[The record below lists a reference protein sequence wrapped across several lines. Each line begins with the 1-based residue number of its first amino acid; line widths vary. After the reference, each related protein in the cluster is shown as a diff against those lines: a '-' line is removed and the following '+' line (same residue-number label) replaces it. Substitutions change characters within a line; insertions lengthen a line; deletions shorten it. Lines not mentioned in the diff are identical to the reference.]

1 MGKCDQLD
9 APSATTNE
17 ALHME
22 AALEDQPE
30 KNSAYPPAELTPADS
45 GYAWVI
51 VICAALNLMC
61 TLGVVNSFGVFS
73 TYYIN
78 YIYPSVSAASIAWVG
93 TTMSLFMLG
102 GAITTG
108 PLTDRFGFRL
118 VSLAGTVICCV
129 ALLLASFTSALWQL
143 VLTQGIMFGIGAAC
157 IFSPSVSLPAQ
168 WHEKRRPLA
177 TGIAVAGSGAGGMI
191 FTVATQKMMDT
202 IGHKWTLRTLALILL
217 CVSGTAGMFYKR
229 RVSVPRGGINLGAIA
244 RDPRLIAIG
253 LAGFMV
259 NVSYFVPWFY
269 LPTAALKIGQTKQA
283 ANNLILYMNAGSTVG
298 RILAAYAAMLLGPI
312 NSIAIAYVICSVLVL
327 VVMLAVKSMTGYI
340 ILAVIYG
347 GLSASFISITPLVLT
362 NIFGTQA
369 VTTAMGIMNMWCAIG
384 KMGVIEEPSV
394 AKALAIV
401 PDDQMQATQSEMVR
415 PGALAA
421 LGSLHTDSESNK
433 DPLCGMCGRAAPT
446 GDVQHRQLRDSRVMP
461 SDPSSRLR
469 IAAPNDPKA
478 LPEPS
483 FDPLYFYHYGSRQ
496 EILREITGFF
506 PRLRARLRRAL
517 KGSYQ
522 KRPWTI
528 DDVFALATWVIMSQ
542 AMLLLIGTTTTVS
555 VILWTLNRLQYQDW
569 IARKLSDWVSSALGV
584 AVSFESA
591 IVPAWRR
598 GAIRLKNVKIYCG
611 PEHGSLLDGRDRDTN
626 FTNYKLQI
634 DQIDVTLSLWRW
646 MDDRGLIRECA
657 MRGVRGVV
665 DRRPV
670 WWDPEITYSPSESRR
685 ARLPGVFDL
694 DSLDIEDM
702 LLTVHPWQN
711 FRPITVSIYSA
722 SLPRFRDRWM
732 LYDALNANSIVGMYD
747 GSLFTIHQ
755 AHQHLHPHSLAMHTA
770 GLYGYDGQPKGD
782 QRAEGAESEAEAR
795 TTHVQVE
802 GLNIDHINS
811 GVDGPVGW
819 ITSGRLNVSALV
831 NFPTQPS
838 ATDPA
843 MAIRKIVDNINDS
856 IDVVIL
862 PSMPDWSNPEKS
874 PNSLVR
880 ALYHLDMVDSSLAQE
895 MHDRLKR
902 RAERESQRRLEKQ
915 RQRTASWSQP
925 LAPIP
930 SHLIGGVLQHTVKP
944 TAHADAHSIE
954 TLPRALEDPTA
965 VHVDLQVEFN
975 DIRASVPLSMP
986 ALGYPLL
993 SAVLVRPIVAYMN
1006 AHRTS
1011 LPMRCQLRL
1020 RLDDFDGAWSFW
1032 DSGADSLI
1040 TQGIGAAF
1048 AQLVQNER
1056 ERNRRLK
1063 LVGWW
1068 SVTAIARQCARL
1080 ADFVYSQRSF
1090 FSYLGVA
1097 PETDR
1102 I

>member
-1 MGKCDQLD
+1 MG
-9 APSATTNE
+9 
-17 ALHME
+17 
-22 AALEDQPE
+22 
-30 KNSAYPPAELTPADS
+30 
-45 GYAWVI
+45 
-51 VICAALNLMC
+51 
-61 TLGVVNSFGVFS
+61 
-73 TYYIN
+73 
-78 YIYPSVSAASIAWVG
+78 
-93 TTMSLFMLG
+93 
-102 GAITTG
+102 
-108 PLTDRFGFRL
+108 DR
-118 VSLAGTVICCV
+118 
-129 ALLLASFTSALWQL
+129 
-143 VLTQGIMFGIGAAC
+143 
-157 IFSPSVSLPAQ
+157 
-168 WHEKRRPLA
+168 
-177 TGIAVAGSGAGGMI
+177 
-191 FTVATQKMMDT
+191 
-202 IGHKWTLRTLALILL
+202 
-217 CVSGTAGMFYKR
+217 
-229 RVSVPRGGINLGAIA
+229 
-244 RDPRLIAIG
+244 
-253 LAGFMV
+253 
-259 NVSYFVPWFY
+259 
-269 LPTAALKIGQTKQA
+269 
-283 ANNLILYMNAGSTVG
+283 
-298 RILAAYAAMLLGPI
+298 
-312 NSIAIAYVICSVLVL
+312 
-327 VVMLAVKSMTGYI
+327 
-340 ILAVIYG
+340 
-347 GLSASFISITPLVLT
+347 
-362 NIFGTQA
+362 
-369 VTTAMGIMNMWCAIG
+369 
-384 KMGVIEEPSV
+384 
-394 AKALAIV
+394 
-401 PDDQMQATQSEMVR
+401 
-415 PGALAA
+415 
-421 LGSLHTDSESNK
+421 
-433 DPLCGMCGRAAPT
+433 
-446 GDVQHRQLRDSRVMP
+446 QHRQTSDSRALP
-461 SDPSSRLR
+461 LDPSSRLT
-469 IAAPNDPKA
+469 IAAPKSPKA
-478 LPEPS
+478 LLEPPS
-483 FDPLYFYHYGSRQ
+483 DPLHFYQYGSRQ

-555 VILWTLNRLQYQDW
+555 VFLWTLNRLQYQDW

-598 GAIRLKNVKIYCG
+598 GAIRLKNVRIYCG
-611 PEHGSLLDGRDRDTN
+611 PEHGLLLDGGDRDTN
-626 FTNYKLQI
+626 FTHYKLQI

-665 DRRPV
+665 DRRQV
-670 WWDPEITYSPSESRR
+670 WWDPKVTYNPSESRR

-694 DSLDIEDM
+694 DSLDVEDM

-722 SLPRFRDRWM
+722 SLPRFRDRWL

-755 AHQHLHPHSLAMHTA
+755 AHQHLHPHSLVKHTA
-770 GLYGYDGQPKGD
+770 GLYGYDGQPKSD
-782 QRAEGAESEAEAR
+782 RLVEGVRPASEAEAKAR

-819 ITSGRLNVSALV
+819 ISSGRLNVSALI

-838 ATDPA
+838 ASNPA

-880 ALYHLDMVDSSLAQE
+880 ALYHLDMVDSPLAQE

-925 LAPIP
+925 LAPT
-930 SHLIGGVLQHTVKP
+930 SGHLIGNILQHATHP

-954 TLPRALEDPTA
+954 TLPRVFEDPTA

-986 ALGYPLL
+986 VLGYPLL

-1011 LPMRCQLRL
+1011 LPMRCRLRL

-1068 SVTAIARQCARL
+1068 SITAIARQCARL
-1080 ADFVYSQRSF
+1080 ADFVYSRRSF

>member
-1 MGKCDQLD
+1 M
-9 APSATTNE
+9 
-17 ALHME
+17 
-22 AALEDQPE
+22 
-30 KNSAYPPAELTPADS
+30 
-45 GYAWVI
+45 
-51 VICAALNLMC
+51 
-61 TLGVVNSFGVFS
+61 
-73 TYYIN
+73 
-78 YIYPSVSAASIAWVG
+78 
-93 TTMSLFMLG
+93 
-102 GAITTG
+102 
-108 PLTDRFGFRL
+108 
-118 VSLAGTVICCV
+118 
-129 ALLLASFTSALWQL
+129 
-143 VLTQGIMFGIGAAC
+143 
-157 IFSPSVSLPAQ
+157 
-168 WHEKRRPLA
+168 
-177 TGIAVAGSGAGGMI
+177 
-191 FTVATQKMMDT
+191 
-202 IGHKWTLRTLALILL
+202 
-217 CVSGTAGMFYKR
+217 
-229 RVSVPRGGINLGAIA
+229 
-244 RDPRLIAIG
+244 
-253 LAGFMV
+253 
-259 NVSYFVPWFY
+259 
-269 LPTAALKIGQTKQA
+269 
-283 ANNLILYMNAGSTVG
+283 
-298 RILAAYAAMLLGPI
+298 
-312 NSIAIAYVICSVLVL
+312 
-327 VVMLAVKSMTGYI
+327 
-340 ILAVIYG
+340 
-347 GLSASFISITPLVLT
+347 
-362 NIFGTQA
+362 
-369 VTTAMGIMNMWCAIG
+369 
-384 KMGVIEEPSV
+384 
-394 AKALAIV
+394 
-401 PDDQMQATQSEMVR
+401 
-415 PGALAA
+415 
-421 LGSLHTDSESNK
+421 
-433 DPLCGMCGRAAPT
+433 
-446 GDVQHRQLRDSRVMP
+446 
-461 SDPSSRLR
+461 
-469 IAAPNDPKA
+469 
-478 LPEPS
+478 
-483 FDPLYFYHYGSRQ
+483 
-496 EILREITGFF
+496 REITGFF

-569 IARKLSDWVSSALGV
+569 IAHKLSDWVSSALGV

-611 PEHGSLLDGRDRDTN
+611 PEHGALLDGGDRDTN

-782 QRAEGAESEAEAR
+782 RRAEGAEAEAEAR

-880 ALYHLDMVDSSLAQE
+880 ALYHLDMVDSPLAQE

-930 SHLIGGVLQHTVKP
+930 GHLIGGVLQHTVHP

-965 VHVDLQVEFN
+965 VHVDLQ
-975 DIRASVPLSMP
+975 
-986 ALGYPLL
+986 
-993 SAVLVRPIVAYMN
+993 
-1006 AHRTS
+1006 
-1011 LPMRCQLRL
+1011 
-1020 RLDDFDGAWSFW
+1020 
-1032 DSGADSLI
+1032 
-1040 TQGIGAAF
+1040 
-1048 AQLVQNER
+1048 
-1056 ERNRRLK
+1056 
-1063 LVGWW
+1063 
-1068 SVTAIARQCARL
+1068 
-1080 ADFVYSQRSF
+1080 
-1090 FSYLGVA
+1090 
-1097 PETDR
+1097 
-1102 I
+1102 

>member
-1 MGKCDQLD
+1 MCETCGR
-9 APSATTNE
+9 T
-17 ALHME
+17 ALANDKPHR
-22 AALEDQPE
+22 QPQ
-30 KNSAYPPAELTPADS
+30 DS
-45 GYAWVI
+45 G
-51 VICAALNLMC
+51 
-61 TLGVVNSFGVFS
+61 
-73 TYYIN
+73 
-78 YIYPSVSAASIAWVG
+78 SAPPKS
-93 TTMSLFMLG
+93 SN
-102 GAITTG
+102 
-108 PLTDRFGFRL
+108 PLL
-118 VSLAGTVICCV
+118 
-129 ALLLASFTSALWQL
+129 
-143 VLTQGIMFGIGAAC
+143 
-157 IFSPSVSLPAQ
+157 
-168 WHEKRRPLA
+168 
-177 TGIAVAGSGAGGMI
+177 
-191 FTVATQKMMDT
+191 
-202 IGHKWTLRTLALILL
+202 
-217 CVSGTAGMFYKR
+217 
-229 RVSVPRGGINLGAIA
+229 
-244 RDPRLIAIG
+244 
-253 LAGFMV
+253 
-259 NVSYFVPWFY
+259 
-269 LPTAALKIGQTKQA
+269 
-283 ANNLILYMNAGSTVG
+283 
-298 RILAAYAAMLLGPI
+298 
-312 NSIAIAYVICSVLVL
+312 
-327 VVMLAVKSMTGYI
+327 
-340 ILAVIYG
+340 
-347 GLSASFISITPLVLT
+347 
-362 NIFGTQA
+362 
-369 VTTAMGIMNMWCAIG
+369 
-384 KMGVIEEPSV
+384 
-394 AKALAIV
+394 
-401 PDDQMQATQSEMVR
+401 
-415 PGALAA
+415 
-421 LGSLHTDSESNK
+421 
-433 DPLCGMCGRAAPT
+433 
-446 GDVQHRQLRDSRVMP
+446 
-461 SDPSSRLR
+461 
-469 IAAPNDPKA
+469 IAAPNPPKA
-478 LPEPS
+478 PQEPPL
-483 FDPLYFYHYGSRQ
+483 DPLYFYHHGSRQ
-496 EILREITGFF
+496 EILREISGFF

-555 VILWTLNRLQYQDW
+555 VFLWTLNRLQYQDW
-569 IARKLSDWVSSALGV
+569 IAHKLSDWVSSALGV
-584 AVSFESA
+584 TVSFESA

-598 GAIRLKNVKIYCG
+598 GAIRLKNVKIHCG
-611 PEHGSLLDGRDRDTN
+611 PEHGALLASGDRDTN
-626 FTNYKLQI
+626 FTSYRLQI

-657 MRGVRGVV
+657 MRGIRGVV
-665 DRRPV
+665 DRRQV
-670 WWDPEITYSPSESRR
+670 WWDPEVAYSPSEFKR
-685 ARLPGVFDL
+685 ARLPGIFDL
-694 DSLDIEDM
+694 DSLDVEDM

-722 SLPRFRDRWM
+722 SLPRFRDRWL

-755 AHQHLHPHSLAMHTA
+755 AHQYLHPHSLAMHTA
-770 GLYGYDGQPKGD
+770 GLYGFEAQPKGG
-782 QRAEGAESEAEAR
+782 QMTESAHSVSASAPAPTAAVAKTR

-811 GVDGPVGW
+811 GVAGPVGW
-819 ITSGRLNVSALV
+819 IKSGRLNVSALI

-838 ATDPA
+838 ASDPA

-880 ALYHLDMVDSSLAQE
+880 ALYHLDMVDSPLAQE

-902 RAERESQRRLEKQ
+902 RAERESQRRLAKQ

-930 SHLIGGVLQHTVKP
+930 SHLVGSIPQHEVQP
-944 TAHADAHSIE
+944 VAHASVHSAE
-954 TLPRALEDPTA
+954 ALPRALEDPTA

-975 DIRASVPLSMP
+975 DIRATVPLSMP

>member
-1 MGKCDQLD
+1 MPPRMIPLANGLLMPSVGLGTWQHRDAVVLKQVVLRALD
-9 APSATTNE
+9 AGYRLIDTASAYRNE
-17 ALHME
+17 AIIGETLAMAFNDKTRTLRREDVWITSKLAPKQQGYDGATAAVLESLKCLQVEYIDLYLIHWPGASGKTPGSHE
-22 AALEDQPE
+22 HRALREGSWKALEDLYRQKKVRAIGVSNYTKRHLEEMRQYAEIKPMVNQCEFHPLAQQAELLQYCRENDIVFMAYASLGESALLADDSGIEQLNAICSRRPDLTRAQILLLWGLQHGAVVIPKATSAKHLQENIAAASSTLSADEMTVLDDIGKQPE
-30 KNSAYPPAELTPADS
+30 R
-45 GYAWVI
+45 
-51 VICAALNLMC
+51 
-61 TLGVVNSFGVFS
+61 
-73 TYYIN
+73 
-78 YIYPSVSAASIAWVG
+78 
-93 TTMSLFMLG
+93 
-102 GAITTG
+102 
-108 PLTDRFGFRL
+108 RF
-118 VSLAGTVICCV
+118 C
-129 ALLLASFTSALWQL
+129 W
-143 VLTQGIMFGIGAAC
+143 
-157 IFSPSVSLPAQ
+157 
-168 WHEKRRPLA
+168 
-177 TGIAVAGSGAGGMI
+177 
-191 FTVATQKMMDT
+191 
-202 IGHKWTLRTLALILL
+202 
-217 CVSGTAGMFYKR
+217 
-229 RVSVPRGGINLGAIA
+229 N
-244 RDPRLIAIG
+244 
-253 LAGFMV
+253 
-259 NVSYFVPWFY
+259 
-269 LPTAALKIGQTKQA
+269 A
-283 ANNLILYMNAGSTVG
+283 AN
-298 RILAAYAAMLLGPI
+298 P
-312 NSIAIAYVICSVLVL
+312 
-327 VVMLAVKSMTGYI
+327 
-340 ILAVIYG
+340 
-347 GLSASFISITPLVLT
+347 P
-362 NIFGTQA
+362 Q
-369 VTTAMGIMNMWCAIG
+369 
-384 KMGVIEEPSV
+384 EP
-394 AKALAIV
+394 
-401 PDDQMQATQSEMVR
+401 P
-415 PGALAA
+415 
-421 LGSLHTDSESNK
+421 
-433 DPLCGMCGRAAPT
+433 
-446 GDVQHRQLRDSRVMP
+446 
-461 SDPSSRLR
+461 
-469 IAAPNDPKA
+469 
-478 LPEPS
+478 

-496 EILREITGFF
+496 EFLREITGFF
-506 PRLRARLRRAL
+506 PRVRARLRRAL

-522 KRPWTI
+522 KRPWTV

-542 AMLLLIGTTTTVS
+542 AMMLLIGTTTTVS

-569 IARKLSDWVSSALGV
+569 IAHKLSDWVSSALGV
-584 AVSFESA
+584 TVSFESA

-611 PEHGSLLDGRDRDTN
+611 PEHGALLDNGDQDTN
-626 FTNYKLQI
+626 FTSYMLQI

-646 MDDRGLIRECA
+646 MDDRGLIRECS

-665 DRRPV
+665 DRRQV
-670 WWDPEITYSPSESRR
+670 WWDPKVLYSPSEFRR
-685 ARLPGVFDL
+685 ARLPGIFDL

-722 SLPRFRDRWM
+722 SLPRFRDRWL
-732 LYDALNANSIVGMYD
+732 LYDTLNANSVVGMYD

-755 AHQHLHPHSLAMHTA
+755 AHQHMPPHSLAMHTT
-770 GLYGYDGQPKGD
+770 GIYGFETRPKGD
-782 QRAEGAESEAEAR
+782 QRVEDVHSTLALPAEAVEAR

-811 GVDGPVGW
+811 GVDGPVSW

-831 NFPTQPS
+831 SFPTQPS
-838 ATDPA
+838 ASDPA

-880 ALYHLDMVDSSLAQE
+880 VLYHLDMVDSPLAQE
-895 MHDRLKR
+895 MHDRLRR
-902 RAERESQRRLEKQ
+902 RAERESQHRLEKQ

-930 SHLIGGVLQHTVKP
+930 SHLIGSIPQHSV
-944 TAHADAHSIE
+944 E
-954 TLPRALEDPTA
+954 TLPRTLEDPTA

-975 DIRASVPLSMP
+975 DIRTTVPLSMP

-1020 RLDDFDGAWSFW
+1020 RLEDFDGAWSFW

-1048 AQLVQNER
+1048 AQLVHNER
-1056 ERNRRLK
+1056 ERNRQLK